1 MLATRIATAAVVVPI
16 AVLGMLFLPTGAI
29 ALVFSAL
36 MLLGAWE
43 WGGLVR
49 LETTGRGVFVAVVAA
64 VMGLVLLLRNAP
76 LPVSA
81 ELFVIGLAC
90 LWWLAAIAWI
100 VRYPQGWSSVLG
112 RLGPG
117 AAVGVVALVA
127 PVAAVTY
134 LHQSDDGV
142 LLLLTLF
149 VLVWTADTGA
159 YFAGKGFGRHKLAP
173 RVSPGK
179 TIEGAVGGLVA
190 AMIMGAAAAWLL
202 GYGGGRT
209 IAFMVLAGWVA
220 AVSIVG
226 DLTISMFKRHAQRKD
241 SGTLFPGH
249 GGVLDRLDS
258 VLAAAPW
265 FVAGLHW
272 LPAQV

>member
-127 PVAAVTY
+127 PVAAVTN
-134 LHQSDDGV
+134 S
-142 LLLLTLF
+142 
-149 VLVWTADTGA
+149 A
-159 YFAGKGFGRHKLAP
+159 FASRYI
-173 RVSPGK
+173 R
-179 TIEGAVGGLVA
+179 E
-190 AMIMGAAAAWLL
+190 
-202 GYGGGRT
+202 
-209 IAFMVLAGWVA
+209 
-220 AVSIVG
+220 
-226 DLTISMFKRHAQRKD
+226 
-241 SGTLFPGH
+241 
-249 GGVLDRLDS
+249 
-258 VLAAAPW
+258 
-265 FVAGLHW
+265 
-272 LPAQV
+272 